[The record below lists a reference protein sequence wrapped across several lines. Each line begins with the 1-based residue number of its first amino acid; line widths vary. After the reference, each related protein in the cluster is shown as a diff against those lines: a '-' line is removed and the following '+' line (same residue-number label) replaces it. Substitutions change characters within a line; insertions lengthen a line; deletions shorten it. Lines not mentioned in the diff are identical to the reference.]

1 MSEISIRETALE
13 RNVIERIK
21 NDMEYGY
28 IQKRPN
34 ESSSWG
40 DKIPYMRNTKTLW
53 FTETPLNILK
63 SCGIETTQRRA
74 EDLSNLFDGTLSGFY
89 YVAMSSFNKTDE
101 SAKMILGYIS
111 ETFKNRKIDIRSINT
126 HIPASW
132 LCYLIEC
139 LETGKVPKKH
149 QKDFIDELI
158 DADKFAYLDVKN
170 LIEDLLKNPKYEV
183 LDNSFLTKL
192 IEDVFLSN
200 EKAVED
206 AKTNPKKIGFLIGQ
220 VMKLSEGKA
229 SPQDVSAMIN
239 EKLKS

>member
-1 MSEISIRETALE
+1 MLDIIIRETDLE
-13 RNVIERIK
+13 KNVIEKVK

-28 IQKRPN
+28 IQKRLNKDLP
-34 ESSSWG
+34 WG

-53 FTETPLNILK
+53 FTESPVSILK

-89 YVAMSSFNKTDE
+89 YVAMSSYNKTDE
-101 SAKMILGYIS
+101 SAKIILGYIS
-111 ETFKNRKIDIRSINT
+111 ETFKNRKLDIRSINT
-126 HIPASW
+126 HIPAPW
-132 LCYLIEC
+132 LSYLIEC
-139 LETGKVPKKH
+139 LENGKVPKKH

-158 DADKFAYLDVKN
+158 DADKINYSDVKI

-183 LDNSFLTKL
+183 LDSSFLIKL
-192 IEDVFLSN
+192 IDDVFLAN

-220 VMKLSEGKA
+220 VMKLSAGKA
-229 SPQDVSAMIN
+229 SPQDVSSMIN
-239 EKLKS
+239 AKLKT